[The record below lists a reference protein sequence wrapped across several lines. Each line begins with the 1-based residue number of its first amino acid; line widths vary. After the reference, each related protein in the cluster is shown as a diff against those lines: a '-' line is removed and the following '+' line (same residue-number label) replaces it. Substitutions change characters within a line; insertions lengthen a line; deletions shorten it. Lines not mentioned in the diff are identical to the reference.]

1 MYFESVYPVLPDAHG
16 NVDDCVE
23 GAVFCSDCYRASL
36 ASSAQTGAAER
47 NVSTVEN
54 SENASK
60 LRYITAIALSAVLS
74 AALVSRTFRRI
85 AKRSAREEEK
95 ASLLETR
102 ANAV

>member
-1 MYFESVYPVLPDAHG
+1 
-16 NVDDCVE
+16 
-23 GAVFCSDCYRASL
+23 
-36 ASSAQTGAAER
+36 
-47 NVSTVEN
+47 VSTVEN